1 MKITLWPWR
10 AVRHAELDAL
20 RAAAATGEVDN
31 QEAAKLAEE
40 LDAIREDRNQ
50 LLAQRAELQNR
61 VQDLEKDLATAH
73 AEYERLQDEAD
84 NSANTADRLRSQL
97 RTRDGKMT
105 RLQAELADAR
115 HGECEVYVLQSKG
128 APINAARSKQGAI
141 KAAEIFG
148 VPPEDWEPSD
158 GTRTDGWAITP
169 VQLVAG
175 GPQVIPSQADRR

>member
-1 MKITLWPWR
+1 MRRT
-10 AVRHAELDAL
+10 ELEAL

-50 LLAQRAELQNR
+50 LLGQRAELQNR
-61 VQDLEKDLATAH
+61 VQDLEKDLATAQT
-73 AEYERLQDEAD
+73 EYEHLQDEAD
-84 NSANTADRLRSQL
+84 NSANSADRLRSQL
-97 RTRDGKMT
+97 RTRDEGMT

-148 VPPEDWEPSD
+148 VPPEDWKPSD
-158 GTRTDGWAITP
+158 GTRTDGWTITQI
-169 VQLVAG
+169 QLVAG
-175 GPQVIPSQADRR
+175 APQAIPSQASRQ